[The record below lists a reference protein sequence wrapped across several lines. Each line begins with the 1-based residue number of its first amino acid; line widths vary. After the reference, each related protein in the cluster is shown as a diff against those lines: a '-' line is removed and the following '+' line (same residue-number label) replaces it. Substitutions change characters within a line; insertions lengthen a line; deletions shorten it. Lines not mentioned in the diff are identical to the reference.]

1 MHSYSLQFSLE
12 FIPMLKRIKIV
23 LLLFLLVGAVKAQP
37 KNEKISRLAEDAEI
51 YMEDEDWDK
60 AYETYDKIIQ
70 IDNSNPFFKFRK
82 GVCALRLADKK
93 EETIKLFEEVLKESP
108 EDKIVLHFL
117 GRAYHHNYQ
126 FTEAIKYFD
135 EYLASG
141 PVDEQYIDEA
151 NQYKTNSLF
160 GINLT
165 KTMVEADIK
174 NLGPPLNTNDNEYV
188 PVISADESMII
199 YTYKGSKS
207 IGGLQNEKFKKD
219 EHGVYYE
226 DIYISRKNNDS
237 AWSEPESIGENIN
250 TNHND
255 ASIALSP
262 DGQELYTFYSDEKNG
277 GDIYVCVLEGDSWSK
292 PVALNSNINTPY
304 WEGSC
309 SITADGKQ
317 LFFASERPGGYGKK
331 DLYVSTKKGD
341 GTWGPAEN
349 LGPIINTKNND
360 DDPFI
365 HPDGITLFFS
375 SQGHK
380 SIGGFD
386 IMYSIKKD
394 GKWIEPTNM
403 GYPLNT
409 TDDDRYYVITAKG
422 DRGYFSSDRNSK
434 QSGGHQDIYT
444 VTPGVVG
451 EKPVLA
457 MVIGHIYG
465 NDIPMEASVE
475 IIKKSSGEV
484 IGPFHSNKKTGKYL
498 VALSPGENYTFKIK
512 VATFADYQEDFDIA
526 RLHKFVEIRKDFHLV
541 KDGYVDPHLQDLK
554 KLNEMLTGM
563 LDTVTSVASYNKIVD
578 SLKVIETIAAHNDN
592 THINSH
598 HTEKDTV
605 KQITST
611 PVETIDKCAAFR
623 SLDFTALKNK
633 SLNDPQVYAKLMAI
647 AEMVSCSKM
656 QFKVQ
661 IAAYKKPE
669 NYKWDHL
676 KQFGKPEEIAY
687 PDGITRFTQGNFT
700 DLLDAEAQRQKA
712 ISKGQKDAWIV
723 GFIDGK
729 RYTLE
734 ELIMVDFFNKNI
746 TQFNQNLELLSEFIV
761 FEEE

>member
-1 MHSYSLQFSLE
+1 
-12 FIPMLKRIKIV
+12 MLRRIKIV
-23 LLLFLLVGAVKAQP
+23 FLLLLLVGAVKAQP
-37 KNEKISRLAEDAEI
+37 KNEKISRLAEDAEV

-108 EDKIVLHFL
+108 EDKIVLYFL
-117 GRAYHHNYQ
+117 ARAYHHNYQ
-126 FTEAIKYFD
+126 FENAIKYFD

-151 NQYKTNSLF
+151 KQYKTNSQF

-165 KTMVEADIK
+165 KTMVEADIR
-174 NLGPPLNTNDNEYV
+174 NLGAPLNSNGNEYV
-188 PVISADESMII
+188 PVISADESII
-199 YTYKGSKS
+199 IFTYKGPKS

-226 DIYISRKNNDS
+226 DIYISKKANDS
-237 AWSEPESIGENIN
+237 LWGEPGSIGENIN

-262 DGQELYTFYSDEKNG
+262 DGQELYIFYSDEKNG
-277 GDIYVCVLEGDSWSK
+277 GDIYVCNLEGEAWSNPK
-292 PVALNSNINTPY
+292 PLNSNINTKY

-309 SITADGKQ
+309 SITADGKN
-317 LFFASERPGGYGKK
+317 LYFASERPGGYGKK
-331 DLYVSTKKGD
+331 DLYVSKKQPD
-341 GTWGPAEN
+341 GNWGPAEN
-349 LGPIINTKNND
+349 LGPTLNTKYND

-394 GKWIEPTNM
+394 GRWIEPTNM

-422 DRGYFSSDRNSK
+422 DRGYFSSNRNSK
-434 QSGGHQDIYT
+434 QSGGNQDIYT
-444 VTPGVVG
+444 VTPGIVG

-457 MVIGHIYG
+457 MVIGNIYG

-475 IIKKSSGEV
+475 IVKKSSGEV

-512 VATFADYQEDFDIA
+512 AETFADYQEDFDIA
-526 RLHKFVEIRKDFHLV
+526 RLSKFVEIRKDFHLV
-541 KDGYVDPHLQDLK
+541 KDGYVDPHIQDVK
-554 KLNEMLTGM
+554 QLNEILTAM

-578 SLKVIETIAAHNDN
+578 SLKVLETIAHND
-592 THINSH
+592 T
-598 HTEKDTV
+598 TKPKTV
-605 KQITST
+605 TT
-611 PVETIDKCAAFR
+611 PIETVDMCAAFK
-623 SLDFTALKNK
+623 SLDFSALKNK
-633 SLNDPQVYAKLMAI
+633 SLNNPEVYKMLLAI
-647 AEMVSCSKM
+647 GDKVSCSKIE
-656 QFKVQ
+656 FKVQ
-661 IAAYKKPE
+661 IAAYRKPE

-676 KQFGKPEEIAY
+676 ASFGTPEKTPY
-687 PDGITRFTQGNFT
+687 PDGITRFTQGKFT
-700 DLLDAEAQRQKA
+700 TITDAEKLRQKTIA
-712 ISKGQKDAWIV
+712 KGQKDAWIV

-746 TQFNQNLELLSEFIV
+746 VQFNENLQLLRDYIV
-761 FEEE
+761 FK